1 MLFGR
6 KPAAAA
12 LALWAFSLSSSLAQK
27 AGSGDFRPMRTSR
40 EYAPDTFT
48 LDDGLSVIAA
58 ALDWRAGRM
67 RDCSHLVHAIYE
79 RAGFSYPYASSFDL
93 YRGTNDFRRVT
104 DPQPGDLVVWR
115 GHVGIVVNPAQ
126 SVFFSY
132 LRHGPGT
139 DSYDARYW
147 RRRGQV
153 RFYRY
158 IKGGPAHDVGSPE

>member
-1 MLFGR
+1 MLFGQ
-6 KPAAAA
+6 KPVAAV
-12 LALWAFSLSSSLAQK
+12 LALWAVSLSSSLAQK
-27 AGSGDFRPMRTSR
+27 TASGAVRPVRTSR
-40 EYAPDTFT
+40 EYAADAFT

-58 ALDWRAGRM
+58 ALDWRSSRM

-79 RAGFSYPYASSFDL
+79 RAGFSYPYASSSDL

-147 RRRGQV
+147 RRRGQA

-158 IKGGPAHDVGSPE
+158 IKNGSMRGPTE

>member
-1 MLFGR
+1 MPFDR
-6 KPAAAA
+6 KPVAAA
-12 LALWAFSLSSSLAQK
+12 LALWAVSLSSSLAQETV
-27 AGSGDFRPMRTSR
+27 SGDFRPVRTSR
-40 EYAPDTFT
+40 QYAPDTFT

-58 ALDWRAGRM
+58 ALDGRSGRV
-67 RDCSHLVHAIYE
+67 RDCSHLVHAIYD
-79 RAGFSYPYASSFDL
+79 RAGFSYPYASSSDL

-132 LRHGPGT
+132 LRRGPGT
-139 DSYDARYW
+139 DNYDAHYW

-158 IKGGPAHDVGSPE
+158 IKNGSMSAPTE